1 VSVYLSAERLKIA
14 VERLGV
20 CSAHSRLTD
29 YLIFLRATVIAKKAE
44 GAENTSPSVVTGL
57 RSPRFVQAINEWAA
71 RTPELWAA
79 RVPDFN
85 RLTQDANPYFTPI
98 AAKRDSSKG
107 YKSGSYPSNGPSD
120 TVAGWQSQQATPFVL
135 IQGTSP
141 KEYLHAELTD
151 SELRKMFTTSG
162 AQRNFSGELPRLSD
176 VAAWWFRF
184 TDLEPRFGSELSFE
198 KFTSGFKEDFGL
210 TELVITTLFVDDAS
224 EETLWTDE
232 VSAVSDFADVMA
244 EPVEYLPPAAHRA
257 SRSARANQSSSARA
271 TPTEPLP
278 VEDLHTYIRSRGFN
292 FEPWQIA
299 TYVSAV
305 RTKPFVILAGISG
318 TGKTKLPRLV
328 AEATGGIC
336 ETVPVRP
343 DWHDSSDLLG
353 YVGLNGEF
361 HPGHLLRFAKRATEN
376 PDQQFFFV
384 MDEMNIAR
392 VEYYLAE
399 VLSRL
404 EERSRNE
411 SGSLQSEPFFSN
423 LAGSA
428 ADEWAS
434 IGLPGNLCLVGSVN
448 MDETTFGFSKKVLD
462 RGFVIEFSTV
472 DLSLV
477 DQAEAPAE
485 PLIPWGSNI
494 WEQSSLSLPEHPLR
508 DDGEVTRVIEA
519 LTVVNE
525 SLSNAQLQV
534 GYRVRDEVAIFCL
547 EAQRCPDQ
555 FLTTTA
561 GTVDPLDIAIAMKV
575 LPRIQG
581 SGVVIRRLLESLLDW
596 ASATENRTEDPGT
609 GLSNGFPFCEERLQL
624 MQRRLQDTGFANYWV

>member
-1 VSVYLSAERLKIA
+1 
-14 VERLGV
+14 
-20 CSAHSRLTD
+20 
-29 YLIFLRATVIAKKAE
+29 
-44 GAENTSPSVVTGL
+44 
-57 RSPRFVQAINEWAA
+57 
-71 RTPELWAA
+71 
-79 RVPDFN
+79 
-85 RLTQDANPYFTPI
+85 
-98 AAKRDSSKG
+98 
-107 YKSGSYPSNGPSD
+107 
-120 TVAGWQSQQATPFVL
+120 
-135 IQGTSP
+135 
-141 KEYLHAELTD
+141 
-151 SELRKMFTTSG
+151 MFTTSA
-162 AQRNFSGELPRLSD
+162 AQQNFSGELPRLSD
-176 VAAWWFRF
+176 AATWWFRF
-184 TDLEPRFGSELSFE
+184 TDLEPRFGSEPSFE
-198 KFTSGFKEDFGL
+198 KLTDGFKQDFGL
-210 TELVITTLFVDDAS
+210 TGLEATTLFVDDSS
-224 EETLWTDE
+224 EQTLWSDDT
-232 VSAVSDFADVMA
+232 SAVSDFADVVA
-244 EPVEYLPPAAHRA
+244 EPVQYLPPAAHRA
-257 SRSARANQSSSARA
+257 SRAAKPGQTAPAKA
-271 TPTEPLP
+271 TVTELLP
-278 VEDLHTYIRSRGFN
+278 VEELHAYIRNRGFN

-318 TGKTKLPRLV
+318 TGKTKLPRLI

-353 YVGLNGEF
+353 YIGLRGEF
-361 HPGHLLRFAKRATEN
+361 HPGHLLRFAKRAYEN
-376 PDQQFFFV
+376 PEQQFFFV
-384 MDEMNIAR
+384 LDEMNIAR

-404 EERSRNE
+404 EERSRND
-411 SGSLQSEPFFSN
+411 SGRLQSEPFFGH
-423 LAGSA
+423 LAGSV

-434 IGLPGNLCLVGSVN
+434 VGLPGNLCLIGSVN

-477 DQAEAPAE
+477 DEANVDAE
-485 PLIPWGSNI
+485 PLLPWGSSI
-494 WEQSSLSLPEHPLR
+494 WEQSALSLPQHPLR
-508 DDGEVTRVIEA
+508 DDQEVTRVIEA

-547 EAQRCPDQ
+547 EAQKCPDQ
-555 FLTTTA
+555 FATTTS
-561 GTVDPLDIAIAMKV
+561 GTVDPLDVAIAMKV

-581 SGVVIRRLLESLLDW
+581 SGVVIRKLLESLLDW